1 VLSHLATT
9 VKHAILCRTM
19 LDAANSDKR
28 LLSAF
33 QDTVEA
39 QAFVVVRFSLMQ
51 SLLMQTAR
59 CWDRKKDDR
68 ASLPHLADLLQAPGA
83 VNALAERAAGR
94 SPGMDHGFRDRLA
107 ELRRD
112 IRKHSFGEREKRR
125 RRVFGYRDHLIAHSL
140 TSPPAYR
147 AVDDDVFTLLDETV
161 PLVEKAYST
170 VLGHRFQVAEWH
182 RVNAEYAR
190 RFWASVRAGQVLM
203 NEKRRAWGGRR
214 APWLSGTE

>member
-1 VLSHLATT
+1 
-9 VKHAILCRTM
+9 
-19 LDAANSDKR
+19 
-28 LLSAF
+28 
-33 QDTVEA
+33 
-39 QAFVVVRFSLMQ
+39 
-51 SLLMQTAR
+51 
-59 CWDRKKDDR
+59 
-68 ASLPHLADLLQAPGA
+68 

-94 SPGMDHGFRDRLA
+94 SPGTDHGFRDRLA

-125 RRVFGYRDHLIAHSL
+125 RRVFGYRDRFIAHSL

-147 AVDDDVFTLLDETV
+147 AVDNDIFTLLDETV
-161 PLVEKAYST
+161 PLVEKAYPT
-170 VLGHRFQVAEWH
+170 VLGHRFDVAVW
-182 RVNAEYAR
+182 RQVNAEYAR